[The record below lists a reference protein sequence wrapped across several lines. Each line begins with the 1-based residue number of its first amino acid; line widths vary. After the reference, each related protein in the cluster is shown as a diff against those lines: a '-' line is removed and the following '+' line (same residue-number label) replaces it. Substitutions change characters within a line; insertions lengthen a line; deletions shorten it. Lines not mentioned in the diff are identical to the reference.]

1 MPKKHTQSNKTR
13 KRKGKDL
20 DEILEDL
27 KPEKITKV
35 MNQEVDIDLPGD
47 GQFYCVE
54 CSRHFINDVILKRHK
69 ATKGIFKINLYFF
82 DQMLTIFSNFYLMKN
97 SSLIKTSRKIKS

>member
-1 MPKKHTQSNKTR
+1 MPKKHAQSNKTR

-27 KPEKITKV
+27 KPEKIVKIK
-35 MNQEVDIDLPGD
+35 NQEIDIDLPGD

-54 CSRHFINDVILKRHK
+54 CSRHFMNDAILKVHAK
-69 ATKGIFKINLYFF
+69 TKGNFLKKIF
-82 DQMLTIFSNFYLMKN
+82 
-97 SSLIKTSRKIKS
+97 

>member
-20 DEILEDL
+20 DEIIEDL
-27 KPEKITKV
+27 RPEKSAKLLH
-35 MNQEVDIDLPGD
+35 QDVDLDLPGD

-54 CSRHFINDVILKRHK
+54 CNRYFIDEAARVAHRK
-69 ATKGIFKINLYFF
+69 TKGTHEL
-82 DQMLTIFSNFYLMKN
+82 Q
-97 SSLIKTSRKIKS
+97 SSKHKMSY